1 MLSRLFLVYA
11 LAEVT
16 AVVGLALTFGL
27 GWTLLLLLAAAVVG
41 AALAGSQ
48 LKLQLRRLR
57 SGLITSPAGTPPHA
71 GRAATGLRGPA
82 ADSALVALGTV
93 LVVVPG
99 LVSTLAG
106 LLLLLPPTRAAGR
119 PLLSAMIVRGF
130 NRSAPLIAVVGVDRF
145 ASAGRPPKDYVD
157 GEVIDVTDVDPPASP
172 PAGLARPV
180 ASRAADRPASSPGWS
195 E

>member
-1 MLSRLFLVYA
+1 MVSRLFLVYA

-16 AVVGLALTFGL
+16 AVVGLALTIGL

-48 LKLQLRRLR
+48 LKLLLRRLR
-57 SGLITSPAGTPPHA
+57 SGLTMSRGGTSPHA
-71 GRAATGLRGPA
+71 RGAAAGLRGPA

-106 LLLLLPPTRAAGR
+106 LLLLLPPTRAAAR
-119 PLLSAMIVRGF
+119 PLMGAMIVRGI
-130 NRSAPLIAVVGVDRF
+130 NRSAPLITVVDADRF
-145 ASAGRPPKDYVD
+145 ASAGRPPQDYVD
-157 GEVIDVTDVDPPASP
+157 GEVIDVTDVD
-172 PAGLARPV
+172 ARALSLPQG
-180 ASRAADRPASSPGWS
+180 RP